1 MILKLIPIFDTYQYQ
16 YDHHIITMSNQIELR
31 HFTYFLAVAQE
42 LHFRK
47 AAEKLFISQ
56 PGLSRQIRQME
67 EILETQLFERNKKKV
82 ALTPAGHYLKKE
94 VEYIFNHLE
103 NVERQLKLVGDGSNG
118 ELRIGFLGSAM
129 QEVVPK
135 LLLQIKEKYPKV
147 KSTLEEL
154 SNFAQVDAVLNDQLD
169 MGFVRLS
176 RVPNDLQMETV
187 YRDTFSLVL
196 PERYPMITREFE
208 GMHQFVND
216 EFILFSQAYSPLYYD
231 TIMSICQDA
240 GFAPKIS
247 HKSVH
252 AHTIFKLV
260 ENHMGIA
267 IVPTSLQNGFQM
279 RVKFIELKHIPQRA
293 ELAVIWKKE
302 HTNPVLKNCMKLL
315 LGA

>member
-1 MILKLIPIFDTYQYQ
+1 MG
-16 YDHHIITMSNQIELR
+16 NQLELR
-31 HFTYFLAVAQE
+31 HLTYFLAVAQE

-56 PGLSRQIRQME
+56 PGLSRQIKQME
-67 EILETQLFERNKKKV
+67 EILKTQLFERNKKKV

-94 VEYIFNHLE
+94 VEFIFNHME
-103 NVERQLKLVGDGSNG
+103 KIERQLKLVGDGNSG

-129 QEVVPK
+129 QQVIPK
-135 LLLQIKEKYPKV
+135 LLLEIKENYPKV
-147 KSTLEEL
+147 KTSLEEL

-169 MGFVRLS
+169 MGFVRVA
-176 RVPNDLQMETV
+176 RVPSTLQMKTV
-187 YRDTFSLVL
+187 FTDTFSLVL
-196 PERYPMITREFE
+196 PERYPMLTREFD
-208 GMHQFVND
+208 GMQRFAD
-216 EFILFSQAYSPLYYD
+216 EDFILFSQAYSPLYYD

-240 GFAPKIS
+240 GFAPKVS

-279 RVKFIELKHIPQRA
+279 RVKFVELKDIPQRA
-293 ELAVIWKKE
+293 ELSVIWKKE
-302 HTNPVLKNCMKLL
+302 HTNPVLKNCMELL
-315 LGA
+315 LEDKF

>member
-1 MILKLIPIFDTYQYQ
+1 
-16 YDHHIITMSNQIELR
+16 MSNQIELR
-31 HFTYFLAVAQE
+31 HLTYFLAVAQE

-56 PGLSRQIRQME
+56 PGLSRQVKQME
-67 EILETQLFERNKKKV
+67 EILGTQLFERNKKKV
-82 ALTPAGHYLKKE
+82 ALTPAGHYLKTE

-103 NVERQLKLVGDGSNG
+103 KVERQLKLVGDGSSG

-129 QEVVPK
+129 QQVIPE
-135 LLLQIKEKYPKV
+135 LLLGIKEKYPKV
-147 KSTLEEL
+147 KTSLEEL

-169 MGFVRLS
+169 MGFVRVS
-176 RVPNDLQMETV
+176 RVPSTLEMKTV
-187 YRDTFSLVL
+187 FTDTFSLVL
-196 PERYPMITREFE
+196 PERYPMLTREFD
-208 GMHQFVND
+208 GMERFAKED
-216 EFILFSQAYSPLYYD
+216 FILFSQAYSPLYYE

-279 RVKFIELKHIPQRA
+279 RVKFVELKDIPQRA
-293 ELAVIWKKE
+293 ELSVIWKKE
-302 HTNPVLKNCMKLL
+302 HTNPVLKNCMELL
-315 LGA
+315 LEDKF

>member
-1 MILKLIPIFDTYQYQ
+1 
-16 YDHHIITMSNQIELR
+16 MSNQIELR
-31 HFTYFLAVAQE
+31 HLTYFLAVAQE

-56 PGLSRQIRQME
+56 PGLSRQIKQME
-67 EILETQLFERNKKKV
+67 EILKTQLFERNKKKV

-94 VEYIFNHLE
+94 VEFIFNHME
-103 NVERQLKLVGDGSNG
+103 KIERQLKLVGDGNSG

-129 QEVVPK
+129 QQVIPK
-135 LLLQIKEKYPKV
+135 LLLEIKENYPKV
-147 KSTLEEL
+147 KTSLEEL

-169 MGFVRLS
+169 MGFVRVA
-176 RVPNDLQMETV
+176 RVPSTLQMKTV
-187 YRDTFSLVL
+187 FTDTFSLVL
-196 PERYPMITREFE
+196 PERYPILTREFD
-208 GMHQFVND
+208 GMQRFANED
-216 EFILFSQAYSPLYYD
+216 FILFSQAYSPLYYD

-240 GFAPKIS
+240 GFAPKVS

-279 RVKFIELKHIPQRA
+279 RVKFVELKDIPQRA
-293 ELAVIWKKE
+293 ELSVIWKKE
-302 HTNPVLKNCMKLL
+302 HTNPVLKNCMELL
-315 LGA
+315 LEDKF

>member
-1 MILKLIPIFDTYQYQ
+1 
-16 YDHHIITMSNQIELR
+16 MSNQIELR
-31 HFTYFLAVAQE
+31 HLTYFLAVAQE

-56 PGLSRQIRQME
+56 PGLSRQIKQME
-67 EILETQLFERNKKKV
+67 DILETQLFERNKKKV
-82 ALTPAGHYLKKE
+82 TLTPAGHYLKAE

-103 NVERQLKLVGDGSNG
+103 KVERQLKLVGDGNSG

-135 LLLQIKEKYPKV
+135 LLLKIKERYPKV
-147 KSTLEEL
+147 KTSLEEL
-154 SNFAQVDAVLNDQLD
+154 ANFAQVDAVLNDQLD
-169 MGFVRLS
+169 LGFVRVS
-176 RVPNDLQMETV
+176 RVPNTLEMKTV
-187 YRDTFSLVL
+187 FTDTFSLVL
-196 PERYPMITREFE
+196 PERYPMLTREFD
-208 GMHQFVND
+208 GMERFAKED
-216 EFILFSQAYSPLYYD
+216 FILFSQAYSPLYYD

-279 RVKFIELKHIPQRA
+279 RVKFIELKDIPQRA
-293 ELAVIWKKE
+293 ELSVIWKKE
-302 HTNPVLKNCMKLL
+302 HTNPVLKNCMELL
-315 LGA
+315 LEG